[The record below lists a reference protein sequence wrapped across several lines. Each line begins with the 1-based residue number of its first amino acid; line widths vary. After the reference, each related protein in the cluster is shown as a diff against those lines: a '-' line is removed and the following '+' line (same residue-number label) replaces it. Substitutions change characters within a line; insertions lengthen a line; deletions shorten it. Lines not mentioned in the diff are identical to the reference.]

1 MADDFRDQVNAA
13 RRAGHSDEVIFNYLK
28 DSDPDVKA
36 AVAKGLSPAAIL
48 DYLAPKPTTGE
59 EFVRKAGVAVRGV
72 NEALAPVTAG
82 AATGAAAGAML
93 GAPTGV
99 GAGIGAIA
107 GGLAVP
113 AADVAVMG
121 YNKLTDSNVR
131 MPSQVISNWLPGPR
145 AESPGERVLQAST
158 GALGGSVGSVGG
170 GQAIVNAAR
179 SALGIP
185 SQVAQGTANIG
196 REISRAPI
204 GQIVMAPVSAGVG
217 QATTESTGS
226 PLAGLIAGVGTSAL
240 GGLRSTKREA
250 VPTTEELL
258 AKSKAAYEGVDTS
271 YLQFFR
277 KEFNTE
283 MSKVPDKLR
292 SDVGYIEGGALPKI
306 DEVMRDLL
314 ANRPK
319 DIKELMDI
327 RKVIGGAAKST
338 DPHERLVASALL
350 DEFDNYILNAPNRAF
365 VVQDP
370 KAINAWKQARADYS
384 KVKKSEIITDIL
396 ERADVSLTN
405 KESAMAAGLSS
416 LAKNEKKMRFFTPDE
431 QASIK
436 NAVRGDNLQIM
447 LRTVGKLAP
456 LTPAAAIFTA
466 VNPYGAYTAAAG
478 LTAAQLSKM
487 RREQQVNQ
495 LAGQMR
501 FGGTPEV
508 IQGPLANEPMFV
520 TQALRN
526 SLAQQAQSQN
536 ALAP

>member
-145 AESPGERVLQAST
+145 AESPGERVLQATT
-158 GALGGSVGSVGG
+158 GALGGSLGSVGG

-179 SALGIP
+179 TVLGIP

-217 QATTESTGS
+217 QATTEATGS
-226 PLAGLIAGVGTSAL
+226 PLAGLAAGVGTSAL

-258 AKSKAAYEGVDTS
+258 AKSKINYDVLDKSKFQLDAT
-271 YLQFFR
+271 QF
-277 KEFNTE
+277 KQE
-283 MSKVPDKLR
+283 MDKLPAELEKLGYDATLMPKVAVALNR
-292 SDVGYIEGGALPKI
+292 ATSGDPVDVKRLGVL
-306 DEVMRDLL
+306 RTF
-314 ANRPK
+314 
-319 DIKELMDI
+319 IKNATE
-327 RKVIGGAAKST
+327 ST
-338 DPHERLVASALL
+338 DAKERLVGSKVL
-350 DEFDNYILNAPNRAF
+350 DKFDDYVLNAPSSATINA
-365 VVQDP
+365 DP
-370 KAINAWKQARADYS
+370 KAMQAWKEARADYS
-384 KVKKSEIITDIL
+384 KMKKSEMITDIID
-396 ERADVSLTN
+396 RAEVSQGS
-405 KESAMAAGLSS
+405 KESVIAAQLSS
-416 LAKNEKKMRFFTPDE
+416 LAKSDKKMRLFTAEE
-431 QASIK
+431 QDAIREAAK
-436 NAVRGDNLQIM
+436 GGTLQTM
-447 LRTVGKLAP
+447 LRTLGKFTP
-456 LTPAAAIFTA
+456 MTPAAAIFTA
-466 VNPYGAYTAAAG
+466 VSPFGAYTAGAGYAAKSVAE
-478 LTAAQLSKM
+478 T
-487 RREQQVNQ
+487 RRAQQVNR
-495 LAGQMR
+495 LAEQMR
-501 FGGTPEV
+501 LGGAPNV

-526 SLAQQAQSQN
+526 SLAPQN
-536 ALAP
+536 VNQLGQ